1 MTEEE
6 KKRQQQQGAAT
17 EPLPAENAGGTAP
30 AERPNRERY
39 SKMFGEDYPDID
51 FEDKEAR
58 YGAMANDR
66 EELHS
71 LRNSGRKLGAAFDK
85 HRWLA
90 AMFADLAD
98 DEELNPI
105 TWMAQN
111 GIDIAAALEDEQVA
125 KEVSEKIAE
134 FQENQAK
141 SEEIERER
149 TQNLQ
154 TSGENLKSLMEKYGM
169 DDDAALALWTDAFEN
184 IFDPLLRGEV
194 SRETWEMIIKGKHY
208 DTDLKGAREQGA
220 MQARNE
226 KIQNKMTK
234 GKTEVPP
241 TLSQS
246 GGQKATAAP
255 KRESFWDDMEGYH

>member
-1 MTEEE
+1 MTDEE
-6 KKRQQQQGAAT
+6 KKLQEQTPAQGAGA
-17 EPLPAENAGGTAP
+17 TAP
-30 AERPNRERY
+30 AESVPMERPNRDRY
-39 SKMFGEDYPDID
+39 SQMFSEDYPDID

-66 EELHS
+66 EDLRS

-90 AMFADLAD
+90 AMFADLAEND
-98 DEELNPI
+98 DLNPI

-111 GIDIAAALEDEQVA
+111 GIDIAAALEDEKVANQVA
-125 KEVSEKIAE
+125 EKIAE

-149 TQNLQ
+149 AENLRTSAENLQ
-154 TSGENLKSLMEKYGM
+154 GLQEKYGM
-169 DDDAALALWTDAFEN
+169 DDDAALELWNDAFEN

-194 SRETWEMIIKGKHY
+194 TPETWEMIIKGKHY
-208 DTDLKGAREQGA
+208 DADLNGAREEGA
-220 MQARNE
+220 MKARNE

-234 GKTEVPP
+234 SRTDVPP
-241 TLSQS
+241 TLSQ
-246 GGQKATAAP
+246 GGAQKATP
-255 KRESFWDDMEGYH
+255 KPKKDSFWDGMEDYH

>member
-1 MTEEE
+1 MTEE
-6 KKRQQQQGAAT
+6 KKKQQQQGAAA
-17 EPLPAENAGGTAP
+17 EPQAAP
-30 AERPNRERY
+30 ERPNRDRY

-66 EELHS
+66 EELRS

-90 AMFADLAD
+90 AMFADLAENED
-98 DEELNPI
+98 LNPI

-111 GIDIAAALEDEQVA
+111 GIDIAAALEDEAIA
-125 KEVSEKIAE
+125 KEVSDKIAE

-149 TQNLQ
+149 AENLRTSAKNLQ
-154 TSGENLKSLMEKYGM
+154 SLQEKYGM
-169 DDDAALALWTDAFEN
+169 DNDATLELWNDAFEN

-194 SRETWEMIIKGKHY
+194 TPETWEMIIKGKNY
-208 DTDLKGAREQGA
+208 DTDLSGAREQGA

-234 GKTEVPP
+234 AKTEVPP
-241 TLSQS
+241 TLSQG
-246 GGQKATAAP
+246 GGQKAAAQP
-255 KRESFWDDMEGYH
+255 KRESFWDDMQGYH

>member
-6 KKRQQQQGAAT
+6 KKQQQQEAAA
-17 EPLPAENAGGTAP
+17 EPQAAP
-30 AERPNRERY
+30 ERPNRDRY

-66 EELHS
+66 EELRS

-90 AMFADLAD
+90 AMFADLAENED
-98 DEELNPI
+98 LNPI

-111 GIDIAAALEDEQVA
+111 GIDIAAALEDEAIA
-125 KEVSEKIAE
+125 KEVSDKIAE

-149 TQNLQ
+149 AENLQ
-154 TSGENLKSLMEKYGM
+154 TSAKNLQSLQEKYGM
-169 DDDAALALWTDAFEN
+169 DNDATLELWNDAFEN

-194 SRETWEMIIKGKHY
+194 TPETWEMIIKGKNY
-208 DTDLKGAREQGA
+208 DTDLSGAREQGA

-234 GKTEVPP
+234 AKTEVPP
-241 TLSQS
+241 TLSQG
-246 GGQKATAAP
+246 GGQKASAQP
-255 KRESFWDDMEGYH
+255 KRESFWDDMQGYH